1 MAKYFWLILTIIALF
16 WYTFVT
22 IYVSIKG
29 AGDIKNMLKSL
40 EDWRNENQDE
50 NRPEQTDG

>member
-1 MAKYFWLILTIIALF
+1 MAKYFWLILTIAAIL
-16 WYTFVT
+16 WYTIVT

-40 EDWRNENQDE
+40 EDLRSEDKN
-50 NRPEQTDG
+50 